1 MKKVEDDR
9 GDPRWIEEM
18 GRDGKPNVF
27 YRYDSNGRLKKYT
40 RKIFGYDVT
49 PAEYVRFGDQVNAV
63 TSDAECTV
71 HSAERF
77 TDLVRDIIPAL

>member
-27 YRYDSNGRLKKYT
+27 YRYDSNGRLKKYA
-40 RKIFGYDVT
+40 RNIFGYEIT
-49 PAEYVRFGDQVNAV
+49 PAEYARFGDQVQM
-63 TSDAECTV
+63 SEER
-71 HSAERF
+71 SATEN
-77 TDLVRDIIPAL
+77 TEGTELY

>member
-1 MKKVEDDR
+1 MKEYRSALDRLKKVVDDR

-49 PAEYVRFGDQVNAV
+49 PAEYARFGDQITVNG
-63 TSDAECTV
+63 EW
-71 HSAERF
+71 
-77 TDLVRDIIPAL
+77 

>member
-1 MKKVEDDR
+1 MKYRSALDRMKKVEDDR

-40 RKIFGYDVT
+40 RKIFGYEIT
-49 PAEYVRFGDQVNAV
+49 PAEYVRFGDQVKI
-63 TSDAECTV
+63 SEER
-71 HSAERF
+71 SATED
-77 TDLVRDIIPAL
+77 TEGTELY